1 MNEKIEPRK
10 GTDTPAIAVFAV
22 LALFLFWRARYG
34 YCYED
39 EPFLLTLAQRLYKG
53 DVLIVDEWHGCQN
66 FGLLLLPLYAVYRV
80 LFGSNDGILLCFRYA
95 YCIVWLAALIVLY
108 LKLRGT
114 SRRGALTACVYMGL
128 FSPLDYMT
136 LSYTSVSLMC
146 IMLIAAIVYC
156 DVLTQNKS
164 PLKTGLVLGALTT
177 VSTLCYPLFA
187 AVFVLWLIVALAVYI
202 LNRRRGK
209 TESNTYLLRL
219 TLAMLAVCAVCA
231 AAYCVWLVSNA
242 PIERIAMNLP
252 MIFSDPQ
259 HKSRGFLESIIS
271 LIAREVQVGR
281 LFYGTMTLLTLTAVV
296 FRRKRAK
303 IRIWL
308 FAAALPVWVYC
319 QLPMLAQPHEYLNI
333 QMKGIAFVG
342 ALAFALLDEKPWKL
356 FLSFYGLS
364 MVYTVAAYMSS
375 NTGLTVTA
383 MCLSVAG
390 IAAVMIIIKLGA
402 ELYKQYNS
410 KKYISTAAV
419 FITAAFVVLQLGLE
433 TTVRLRYTYYDDTL
447 SALTEEIKAGSAMG
461 LRTTPQNAEK
471 YDEMY
476 NSFNMLLPENERE
489 GKTLLAYGGTPWV
502 YLEADM
508 EYNTLSAW
516 LMGDPQ
522 IYARLEKYY
531 EINGREYPDY
541 IFIDYIPSNVPDGY
555 EMTVKDTTAILKKQT
570 EKNGKP

>member
-1 MNEKIEPRK
+1 MNEKIEPRRAA
-10 GTDTPAIAVFAV
+10 DTPAIAMFAV

-80 LFGSNDGILLCFRYA
+80 FFGSNDGILLCFRYA

-114 SRRGALTACVYMGL
+114 SRRGALAACIYMGL

-146 IMLIAAIVYC
+146 IMLTAAIVYC
-156 DVLTQNKS
+156 DVQTQNKS
-164 PLKTGLVLGALTT
+164 PLKTGLMLGVLTT

-187 AVFVLWLIVALAVYI
+187 AVFVLWLIVALAMYTV
-202 LNRRRGK
+202 NRRREK
-209 TESNTYLLRL
+209 KEKNTYLLRL
-219 TLAMLAVCAVCA
+219 TFAMLAVCAVCA
-231 AAYCVWLVSNA
+231 AAYCIWLVSNA
-242 PIERIAMNLP
+242 SMERILSNLP

-259 HKSRGFLESIIS
+259 HRSRGFFESIIS
-271 LIAREVQVGR
+271 LIAREVQVGK
-281 LFYGTMTLLTLTAVV
+281 LFYGAMAVLTLTAVV
-296 FRRKRAK
+296 FRRKRTR

-308 FAAALPVWVYC
+308 FAVALPVWAYC

-333 QMKGIAFVG
+333 QMKGIVFVG
-342 ALAFALLDEKPWKL
+342 VLAFALLDEKPWRL
-356 FLSFYGLS
+356 FLSFYGFS

-402 ELYKQYNS
+402 ELYKQYHG
-410 KKYISTAAV
+410 KKYLSAAAV
-419 FITAAFVVLQLGLE
+419 LIAAAFVVLQLGLE

-447 SALTEEIKAGSAMG
+447 SALTSEIKAGPAMG
-461 LRTTPQNAEK
+461 LRTTPQNTEK
-471 YDEMY
+471 YAEMY
-476 NSFNMLLPENERE
+476 DSFNTLLPESERE
-489 GKTLLAYGGTPWV
+489 NKTLLAYGGTPWI

-508 EYNTLSAW
+508 EYDTLSAW

-522 IYARLEKYY
+522 VYARLGKYY
-531 EINGREYPDY
+531 EINEREYPDY
-541 IFIDYIPSNVPDGY
+541 IFMEYIPSNVPGGY
-555 EMTVKDTTAILKKQT
+555 EMTTKGTTAILKKT
-570 EKNGKP
+570 D

>member
-1 MNEKIEPRK
+1 MNDKIEPRK
-10 GTDTPAIAVFAV
+10 IADTPVIVAFAV

-66 FGLLLLPLYAVYRV
+66 FGLLLLPLYAVYHV

-95 YCIVWLAALIVLY
+95 YCIVWLAAIIVLY

-114 SRRGALTACVYMGL
+114 SQRGALAACLYMGM

-136 LSYTSVSLMC
+136 LSYTSVSLIC

-164 PLKTGLVLGALTT
+164 PLKTGLMLGALTT

-187 AVFVLWLIVALAVYI
+187 AVFVLWLIVALVIYNKKPRSR
-202 LNRRRGK
+202 LREK
-209 TESNTYLLRL
+209 TELNTYLLRM
-219 TLAMLAVCAVCA
+219 TLVMLAVCAVCA
-231 AAYCVWLVSNA
+231 AAYCVWLVSKA
-242 PIERIAMNLP
+242 SIERIAINLP

-259 HKSRGFLESIIS
+259 HQSRGFFESLIS
-271 LIAREVQVGR
+271 LIAREVQAGKM
-281 LFYGTMTLLTLTAVV
+281 FYCTMTVLTLMAVI
-296 FRRKRAK
+296 FRRKRSK

-308 FAAALPVWVYC
+308 LAAALPVWVYC
-319 QLPMLAQPHEYLNI
+319 QLPMLASPHEYLNI
-333 QMKGIAFVG
+333 QMKGIVFVG
-342 ALAFALLDEKPWKL
+342 VLTFALLDEKPWRL
-356 FLSFYGLS
+356 FLSFYGFS

-402 ELYKQYNS
+402 ELYRQYNS
-410 KKYISTAAV
+410 QKCLSTAALS
-419 FITAAFVVLQLGLE
+419 IAAAFVVLQLGLE
-433 TTVRLRYTYYDDTL
+433 TTVRMRYTYYDDTL
-447 SALTEEIKAGSAMG
+447 SALTEEIKAGPAMG

-471 YDEMY
+471 YAEMY
-476 NSFNMLLPENERE
+476 DSFNTLLPESERE
-489 GKTLLAYGGTPWV
+489 DKTLLAYGGTPWV

-508 EYNTLSAW
+508 EYDTLSAW
-516 LMGDPQ
+516 IMGDPQ
-522 IYARLEKYY
+522 IYVRLEKYY
-531 EINGREYPDY
+531 EINGRKYPDY
-541 IFIDYIPSNVPDGY
+541 IFMEYIPSNVPDGY
-555 EMTVKDTTAILKKQT
+555 EMTVKGTTAILKKT
-570 EKNGKP
+570 D